1 METSRQHPG
10 RSPQTKSR
18 CPALAGLFLLIT
30 VAATQT
36 CCFNDPFDPWLGPRN
51 ARPAA
56 SRYLL
61 TRNDIPESEKLALLG
76 YQPCA
81 LRTLTRFQDAPVREL
96 RFLVGVNSGADLSIL
111 QPLAADKDSAV
122 RQGVALNRNTPNDL
136 VLKLSKDPNANVR
149 WTAENRRLEF
159 GANPAVGR

>member
-1 METSRQHPG
+1 
-10 RSPQTKSR
+10 
-18 CPALAGLFLLIT
+18 
-30 VAATQT
+30 
-36 CCFNDPFDPWLGPRN
+36 
-51 ARPAA
+51 
-56 SRYLL
+56 L
-61 TRNDIPESEKLALLG
+61 TRL
-76 YQPCA
+76 
-81 LRTLTRFQDAPVREL
+81 QDAPVREL